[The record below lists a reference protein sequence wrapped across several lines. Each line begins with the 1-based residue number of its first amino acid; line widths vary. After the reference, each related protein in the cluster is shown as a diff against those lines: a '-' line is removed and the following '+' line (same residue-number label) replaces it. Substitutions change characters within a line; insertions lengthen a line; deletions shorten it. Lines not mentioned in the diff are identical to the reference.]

1 LKDGGNPVKKAFA
14 SVAILSLTTIG
25 LGALPLPAKAS
36 IPALTNLFVFG
47 DSLSDGGNAGLLTGG
62 AFPPSPPYAEGR
74 ASNGQVAVEYLWNQF
89 NPGNNSFKPSAAPVG
104 TGTNYALFGS
114 TTGATNNVPG
124 FLGNSSQL
132 QQFDS
137 QNLPFNPST
146 SLFVVWF
153 FPNDLLYWSSTGA
166 TPGTI
171 GNPSPSN
178 DTPPAFVGPSFLD
191 LQQVIANAVNNIATS
206 IEILASKGATNFLVP
221 NSPNLG
227 STPFFSSSPNA
238 GLASFASDTFNS
250 VLTARL
256 GSLQASLNNT
266 DIIQFQ
272 TDDLF
277 LEVISQPA
285 NYGLVNTTDSCFV
298 APTSNTTGSLCSN
311 PDEYLFWDGNHPTT
325 AVHRILGSAFY
336 DAVRTPVPGPQP
348 VPGPLPVF
356 GAAAAFC
363 YSRKLRNRMKTR
375 KLPLAG
381 AID

>member
-1 LKDGGNPVKKAFA
+1 VKKDLA

-62 AFPPSPPYAEGR
+62 AFPPSPPYAGGR

-114 TTGATNNVPG
+114 TTGTTNNVPG
-124 FLGNSSQL
+124 FFGNSSQL
-132 QQFDS
+132 QQFNS

-178 DTPPAFVGPSFLD
+178 DTPPAFVGASGLP
-191 LQQVIANAVNNIATS
+191 QVITNAVNNIATS

-227 STPFFSSSPNA
+227 STPFFSSSSNA

-250 VLTARL
+250 ALTARL

-277 LEVISQPA
+277 LEVIDKPA
-285 NYGLVNTTDSCFV
+285 DYGLVNTTDSCFV
-298 APTSNTTGSLCSN
+298 APTILNPSGSLCSN

-336 DAVRTPVPGPQP
+336 DAVHTPVPGPQP

-363 YSRKLRNRMKTR
+363 YSRKLRKRIKCH
-375 KLPLAG
+375 KLG
-381 AID
+381 VSSAID